1 MFSWLSLIPIV
12 GKAFDAWSAHDQKKQ
27 DVVLEK
33 YKVDGT
39 VNVELMRQDTEVI
52 KARADL
58 AAVMKDDPTTRW
70 GHRLFIYP
78 VGVWFTCIVCY
89 CIVQPYFPGIIKPV
103 LALPLN
109 LGYIPYAV
117 IAYLFVTAWK
127 K

>member
-33 YKVDGT
+33 YKVDGS

-58 AAVMKDDPTTRW
+58 AKVMKDDPTTRW

-78 VGVWFTCIVCY
+78 VGVWFSAIVSY
-89 CIVQPYFPGIIKPV
+89 CILHPYFPNILPV
-103 LALPLN
+103 LALPKQLD
-109 LGYIPYAV
+109 YVPYAV